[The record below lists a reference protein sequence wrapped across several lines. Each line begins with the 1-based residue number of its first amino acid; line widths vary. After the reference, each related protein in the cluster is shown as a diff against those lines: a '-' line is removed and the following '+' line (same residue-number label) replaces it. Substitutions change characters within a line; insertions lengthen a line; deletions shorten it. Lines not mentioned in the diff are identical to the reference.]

1 MRKPS
6 QSRGGGKRHGGR
18 QGGINLSSVLQGA
31 RFLGCTDV
39 AVTRCIDD
47 AAACRPGDVF
57 VARGTAAGDGHDLVP
72 LALARGASA
81 VVVERLVPT
90 DGRPTCLVRDVN
102 EAWSRLHQAIAGD
115 PAREMR
121 VITVVGT
128 SGKTTTAWL
137 TAAALTEAGHR
148 VGVLSDLGC
157 LGPDD
162 AVPEPA
168 DTSAPPVLAA
178 WLARLAS
185 AGCSHAIVEV
195 SSRMLAAHAVAGVVS
210 DTVVMTSMSAA
221 HLDAHGGPQGYRR
234 MLSRGVRTLREGGCL
249 VSGTSAGRTKR
260 LAARAPGV
268 IDLLTAGLDAGCCV
282 RAQPIEGSLFGRTF
296 LLLAG
301 GQMVPVSV
309 DTPTVPFV
317 RDAVLAAAV
326 GVRYGM
332 SLDVAARGIAAA
344 GAVPCRSER
353 IDRGQDAAV
362 FVDSPTSMHAVRSTV
377 ASLRRLT
384 SGRLVVAAEQDLA
397 GRLGGRGFSRSLASW
412 SDETLVVPATIASD
426 DPTGSDLAAYAR
438 LDRLLE
444 SLGRHDCCL
453 VLGAPAMPADGPPG
467 GTLVTLVDG
476 WLQLAHPPAGPF
488 VGRRAA

>member
-1 MRKPS
+1 M
-6 QSRGGGKRHGGR
+6 
-18 QGGINLSSVLQGA
+18 
-31 RFLGCTDV
+31 GCTDAV
-39 AVTRCIDD
+39 VTRCTDD
-47 AAACRPGDVF
+47 PTACRPGDAF
-57 VARGTAAGDGHDLVP
+57 VARWTAAGDGHDRVP

-90 DGRPTCLVRDVN
+90 AGRPTCLVRNVN
-102 EAWSRLHQAIAGD
+102 EAWARLHQALAGN
-115 PAREMR
+115 PTREMR
-121 VITVVGT
+121 VITVAGT

-162 AVPEPA
+162 TVPEPC

-185 AGCSHAIVEV
+185 AGCSHAIIEV
-195 SSRMLAAHAVAGVVS
+195 SSRMLAAQAVAGVVS

-221 HLDAHGGPQGYRR
+221 HLDAHGGPRGYRR
-234 MLSRGVRTLREGGCL
+234 MLSRSMRTLREGGCL
-249 VSGTSAGRTKR
+249 VSGASAGHTKR
-260 LAARAPGV
+260 LATSAPEL

-282 RAQPIEGSLFGRTF
+282 RAEPIEGSLFGRTF
-296 LLLAG
+296 LLVAG

-326 GVRYGM
+326 AVRYGM

-362 FVDSPTSMHAVRSTV
+362 FVDSPTSMHAVSSTL

-384 SGRLVVAAEQDLA
+384 AGRLVVAAEQVLVEQ
-397 GRLGGRGFSRSLASW
+397 LGARDFSRRIGSW
-412 SDETLVVPATIASD
+412 SDETLVVPATIAAD

-444 SLGRHDCCL
+444 SLGRRDCCL
-453 VLGAPAMPADGPPG
+453 VLAAPSMPADGPPG
-467 GTLVTLVDG
+467 GTLGTLVDG